1 MEWRDEG
8 IVIGVRRH
16 GEASVLLELMTH
28 AHGRHLGLVRGGR
41 SSRLQPM
48 LQAGNSVEVVWRARL
63 DEHLGNYAV
72 EGTNL
77 RAAKL
82 MDSPAALYGL
92 SVLGSLSR
100 LLPERDPHPGLYEAL
115 GIVVDAL
122 HDAELAAPLV
132 VRFEL
137 AILSE
142 LGFGL
147 DLSACAATGVREDL
161 AYVSPR
167 TGRAVSA
174 AAGEAW
180 QDRLLTLPAFMTRR
194 AGQAHADPRG
204 PGRGVR
210 ADRATS
216 CPETSTNRRGL
227 AMPEVR
233 AAFIAAVTRGSGG
246 KERSDAI
253 IGARGDAMRLTQTA
267 AFLAALMAVPPIS
280 AQAQTVVPRR
290 EGKPPVSVVVRAQGT
305 GDRYPAL
312 HSLLCTEGQ
321 FCTSVFDVARR
332 RAAS

>member
-1 MEWRDEG
+1 VEWRDEG

-16 GEASVLLELMTH
+16 GEASVVLELMTQ

-41 SSRLQPM
+41 SSRLQPI

-82 MDSPAALYGL
+82 LDSPVALYGL

-100 LLPERDPHPGLYEAL
+100 LLAERDPHPGLYETL
-115 GIVVDAL
+115 GIVIDTL

-147 DLSACAATGVREDL
+147 DLSACAATGAREDL

-180 QDRLLTLPAFMTRR
+180 QDRLLTLPAFMTE
-194 AGQAHADPRG
+194 GQGRLMPTPADLAAAFTLTGYFLSRNVYEP
-204 PGRGVR
+204 
-210 ADRATS
+210 
-216 CPETSTNRRGL
+216 RGL
-227 AMPEVR
+227 AIPEVR
-233 AAFIAAVTRGSGG
+233 AAFIAAVTRGVGG
-246 KERSDAI
+246 KERPAPS
-253 IGARGDAMRLTQTA
+253 
-267 AFLAALMAVPPIS
+267 S
-280 AQAQTVVPRR
+280 AQEETP
-290 EGKPPVSVVVRAQGT
+290 
-305 GDRYPAL
+305 
-312 HSLLCTEGQ
+312 
-321 FCTSVFDVARR
+321 
-332 RAAS
+332 